1 MKPEKSIKKHEKSWE
16 NKNVVPVNRTT
27 LPGSHLGP
35 LLEAWN
41 GPRWALAMA
50 DPLGRPDSWSADSS
64 KTISSELLPPLPPA
78 CARGFEQILVV
89 HMLANMSI
97 YVNMCIKHIYIYIH
111 TNMSI
116 YILNLDC
123 SIRSHPIF
131 TAICA
136 QFLSA
141 RTGN

>member
-16 NKNVVPVNRTT
+16 NKNVVPVNRRRT

-35 LLEAWN
+35 PLEAWN

-78 CARGFEQILVV
+78 CARGFEQQILVAHV
-89 HMLANMSI
+89 LANMSIYDNICQYMSI
-97 YVNMCIKHIYIYIH
+97 YVNMCIKHIYIYTH
-111 TNMSI
+111 TNMFI
-116 YILNLDC
+116 Y
-123 SIRSHPIF
+123 
-131 TAICA
+131 
-136 QFLSA
+136 
-141 RTGN
+141 